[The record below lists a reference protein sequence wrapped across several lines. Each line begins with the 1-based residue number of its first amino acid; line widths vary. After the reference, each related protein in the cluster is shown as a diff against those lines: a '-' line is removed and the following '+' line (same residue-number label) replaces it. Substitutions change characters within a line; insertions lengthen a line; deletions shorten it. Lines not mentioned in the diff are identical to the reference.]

1 MIVSTASQVYTVGCG
16 SPFVSLF
23 PHWHRLPRIALT
35 PAAPTLP
42 VTRKTGPK
50 AAATPTPG
58 AERCADVASERGDD
72 GDDGGLGWRTKDSTA
87 ESERTDEAVRN
98 AREGSCNLPMGGGA
112 GADVKFAVEHG
123 LAGLTTYLDVW
134 KRELQVE
141 MASMTRA
148 IESLGTRL
156 DRMERKTD
164 AIVGRAG
171 GDVAAAKK

>member
-50 AAATPTPG
+50 AAATPTP
-58 AERCADVASERGDD
+58 
-72 GDDGGLGWRTKDSTA
+72 
-87 ESERTDEAVRN
+87 
-98 AREGSCNLPMGGGA
+98 